1 MLKARHFIVLV
12 EYWCREHVTDHDNWE
27 MAVTKASRDAMGEVK
42 TRPLEGKDRFIP
54 WIVRA
59 LIVLGVSISIHNLD
73 TLQTRLDSAWYYLRS
88 TWAFNSVYFESWHA
102 TLTYAIAIPV
112 YPFALHYMPFLDK
125 YKVHPS
131 VTYVHTTVM
140 NIIFEAIIYLTPL
153 MLLDTF
159 TIKKYMGVQP
169 SVMAQKRLSFIQTTR
184 PLPIAP
190 PTVGG
195 VCFQLVTSILL
206 FDFMFFCFHLLFHKN
221 AWLYKTVHALHHKH
235 DVMHGRVTNL
245 LTVQERITLILSAN
259 YALRFMGSHPFTR
272 MLFVPV
278 FIFLLVDNHT
288 GYDLPFGIHRIIP
301 FNLMGGPAAHM
312 AHHFK
317 GTTHYQPFFTYLDT
331 LLEKYYAHSVGG
343 NKKTADNQHWKMTIG
358 VCDDLLVSP
367 FGK

>member
-1 MLKARHFIVLV
+1 
-12 EYWCREHVTDHDNWE
+12 
-27 MAVTKASRDAMGEVK
+27 MAEPTASRDTMAEVK
-42 TRPLEGKDRFIP
+42 TRPLEGWDRYIP
-54 WIVRA
+54 WIMRS
-59 LIVLGVSISIHNLD
+59 LIVLVASVSIQNLD
-73 TLQTRLDSAWYYLRS
+73 TLQTWLDSTWSYLLS

-102 TLTYAIAIPV
+102 TLTYAVAIPV
-112 YPFALHYMPFLDK
+112 YPFALHYMSFIDK

-131 VTYVHTTVM
+131 VTYVHTTVKD
-140 NIIFEAIIYLTPL
+140 IVVEAIVYLTPL

-159 TIKKYMGVQP
+159 TIKKYMGVHP
-169 SVMAQKRLSFIQTTR
+169 SVMAQKRLSVIQTTR

-195 VCFQLVTSILL
+195 VCFQLVTSVLL

-245 LTVQERITLILSAN
+245 LTVPERITLILSAN

-288 GYDLPFGIHRIIP
+288 GYDLPFGIHRIVP

-317 GTTHYQPFFTYLDT
+317 GTTHYQPFFTYMDT
-331 LLEKYYAHSVGG
+331 LLDKYYAYSSGFS
-343 NKKTADNQHWKMTIG
+343 KKVDAN
-358 VCDDLLVSP
+358 
-367 FGK
+367 

>member
-1 MLKARHFIVLV
+1 MEKKEL
-12 EYWCREHVTDHDNWE
+12 
-27 MAVTKASRDAMGEVK
+27 ASRESMAEVK
-42 TRPLEGKDRFIP
+42 TRPLEGWDRCVP
-54 WIVRA
+54 WIMRA
-59 LIVLGVSISIHNLD
+59 VILLVVIVLKQNSD
-73 TLQTRLDSAWYYLRS
+73 TIQKWIDS
-88 TWAFNSVYFESWHA
+88 TWSDLLTSWVFNSVYFESWHA
-102 TLTYAIAIPV
+102 TLTYAIVIPI
-112 YPFALHYMPFLDK
+112 YPFALHYIPYFDR

-131 VTYVHTTVM
+131 VTYVHTTGKDLLM
-140 NIIFEAIIYLTPL
+140 EAVTYLTPL

-159 TIKKYMGVQP
+159 TIKKYVGVHP

-190 PTVGG
+190 PTVGQVG
-195 VCFQLVTSILL
+195 FQLISSVLL

-245 LTVQERITLILSAN
+245 LTVPERIVLILSAN
-259 YALRFMGSHPFTR
+259 YALRFMGSHPITR

-288 GYDLPFGIHRIIP
+288 GYDLPFGIHRIVP

-317 GTTHYQPFFTYLDT
+317 GTTHYQPFFTYMDT
-331 LLEKYYAHSVGG
+331 LLGKYNSYSSNVGKKVKE
-343 NKKTADNQHWKMTIG
+343 NKID
-358 VCDDLLVSP
+358 
-367 FGK
+367 